1 MISKPSVDGLTF
13 TLDCFSKPVR
23 VYMSEGCPWFEAS
36 ALCAAMGID
45 PAEIDRFNRDALDT
59 DIAEFAFDAEPVF
72 VLSPIGHFKFV
83 EDHLPEQYAKYAA
96 WSRREAAKLVP
107 DPAADDAH
115 LCLTLRSDGSR
126 PQRPSRFTGRV
137 PEWKELLFLPA
148 YRTDRAIAMER
159 YRTGSRA
166 APEEAQ
172 TNDEGIQRLLARV
185 AERSGYTL
193 PLPPL

>member
-1 MISKPSVDGLTF
+1 MTPKPSIDGLTF
-13 TLDCFSKPVR
+13 TLDCFGKPVR
-23 VYMSEGCPWFEAS
+23 VYMAEGCPWFEAS

-83 EDHLPEQYAKYAA
+83 DDNLPEQYAKFAS
-96 WSRREAAKLVP
+96 WSRREAGKLVP
-107 DPAADDAH
+107 TPAADDARFW
-115 LCLTLRSDGSR
+115 LTLRPDGSR
-126 PQRPSRFTGRV
+126 PLRPSRYTGRV
-137 PEWKELLFLPA
+137 PEWTELKFLPA

-159 YRTGSRA
+159 YRAEQSA

-185 AERSGYTL
+185 AASNGFIIQE
-193 PLPPL
+193 